1 LFKKTLQVVKLSFKT
16 FTTSFSQKRLIK
28 LILYIMKAFFEGIQ
42 YLFVNILFAPLDFY
56 VHELSSW
63 FAANTINWIFMIICA
78 SAMVYWI
85 KQLKI
90 FEDAG
95 TENQDTTAHSFLK

>member
-1 LFKKTLQVVKLSFKT
+1 
-16 FTTSFSQKRLIK
+16 
-28 LILYIMKAFFEGIQ
+28 MKAFFEGIQ
-42 YLFVNILFAPLDFY
+42 YLFVNILFAPLDFLRSL
-56 VHELSSW
+56 ELSSW

-95 TENQDTTAHSFLK
+95 TENQDTTAHSFFK

>member
-1 LFKKTLQVVKLSFKT
+1 
-16 FTTSFSQKRLIK
+16 
-28 LILYIMKAFFEGIQ
+28 MKAFFEGIQ
-42 YLFVNILFAPLDFY
+42 YLFVNILFAPLDFLRSL
-56 VHELSSW
+56 ELSSW

-78 SAMVYWI
+78 AAMVYWI

-95 TENQDTTAHSFLK
+95 TEKQDTIAHSFLK

>member
-1 LFKKTLQVVKLSFKT
+1 
-16 FTTSFSQKRLIK
+16 
-28 LILYIMKAFFEGIQ
+28 
-42 YLFVNILFAPLDFY
+42 
-56 VHELSSW
+56 
-63 FAANTINWIFMIICA
+63 MIICA

-95 TENQDTTAHSFLK
+95 TENKILPLTLLNKIKKEWKLKTLFKSFPMSF